1 MSYYKRGSHSVYD
14 CNYHIVWVTK
24 YRYPVLLGDIAVRAR
39 DLIRRICRDE
49 GVEII
54 RGKVAKDHIHIYV
67 SIPPYISVSKVV
79 QYLKGKTSRIIQQEY
94 PELRKRY
101 WGKHFWAVGYFVR
114 TSGNVTDG
122 IIKQYIEQHGE
133 KEADKFGDF
142 EVE

>member
-1 MSYYKRGSHSVYD
+1 M
-14 CNYHIVWVTK
+14 
-24 YRYPVLLGDIAVRAR
+24 LLGDIAVRAR